1 MIEAPEELRRAARE
15 TMEDAEISEPE
26 ALVPIRDEEVE
37 VAVRALR
44 VEMQAVREQRKRE
57 RLAETEP
64 PIASAARA

>member
-1 MIEAPEELRRAARE
+1 
-15 TMEDAEISEPE
+15 MEDAEISEPE

-64 PIASAARA
+64 PTASAAQA